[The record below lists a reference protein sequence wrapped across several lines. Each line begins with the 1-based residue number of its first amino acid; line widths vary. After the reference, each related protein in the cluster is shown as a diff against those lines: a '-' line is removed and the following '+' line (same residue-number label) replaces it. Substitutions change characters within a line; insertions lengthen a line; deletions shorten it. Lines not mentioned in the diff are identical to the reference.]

1 MPPMTAFARRLAGI
15 VAVGVLLRLLVVLAV
30 PTVPES
36 DFLSYHSRAV
46 NLLDTGTYGVR
57 PGVADA
63 TWPPL
68 YPLSLALVYGLA
80 GRALLAAKLWNVAL
94 AGLFVAGMG
103 LLGRSVWGERVGL
116 AAAAIAALYPR
127 LLLLPVLLA
136 SENLFG
142 VLLLGWFLAMARS
155 WRSPRPV
162 PHAVL
167 GGVLLGLAALT
178 RSAAY
183 PLAPLWALAAGASG
197 KRWRRAAA
205 EGLLVL
211 LVQHAVMVPW
221 ALRNQRA
228 LGGIS
233 FTTTAAGMS
242 LFIGNNPNATGHWYD
257 PVEDFRAVIRVHGR
271 SQGFERDRLY
281 RRLALEWMRD
291 HPGDALTLYGRK
303 LAAMHA
309 DERYAVLLALG
320 PESAPAGTPLPV
332 PEAHPLRA
340 RYAGVAAAVDAS
352 YYLLVAAI
360 LAGLGL
366 ALRDALRSGRR
377 RQRAA
382 LVALAGGAVALTLL
396 GALFFGNA
404 RFRWPAHDLLLP
416 FAAIAAVSLAER
428 ARSRPGAPGGG
439 ATEAAG

>member
-1 MPPMTAFARRLAGI
+1 
-15 VAVGVLLRLLVVLAV
+15 
-30 PTVPES
+30 
-36 DFLSYHSRAV
+36 
-46 NLLDTGTYGVR
+46 
-57 PGVADA
+57 
-63 TWPPL
+63 
-68 YPLSLALVYGLA
+68 
-80 GRALLAAKLWNVAL
+80 
-94 AGLFVAGMG
+94 
-103 LLGRSVWGERVGL
+103 
-116 AAAAIAALYPR
+116 
-127 LLLLPVLLA
+127 
-136 SENLFG
+136 
-142 VLLLGWFLAMARS
+142 
-155 WRSPRPV
+155 
-162 PHAVL
+162 
-167 GGVLLGLAALT
+167 VLLGLAALT

-228 LGGIS
+228 LGGFS

-257 PVEDFRAVIRVHGR
+257 PVEDFREVIRVHGR
-271 SQGFERDRLY
+271 SQGFARDRLY
-281 RRLALEWMRD
+281 RRLALGWMRE
-291 HPGDALTLYGRK
+291 HPGDALALYGRK

-320 PESAPAGTPLPV
+320 PERAPAGTPLPV
-332 PEAHPLRA
+332 PAAHPLRA
-340 RYAGVAAAVDAS
+340 RYAWVAGAVDAS
-352 YYLLVAAI
+352 YYLLLAAI

-428 ARSRPGAPGGG
+428 ARSRPGPPGGG
-439 ATEAAG
+439 SSETAG